1 MKGKKVYKKV
11 VFDRRMRMNMGGALE
26 VVWKAL
32 RKIIFAV
39 PEIKTD
45 LNFAILLLQYVRLT
59 MGRARVERV
68 DPSCVNRTVW

>member
-1 MKGKKVYKKV
+1 
-11 VFDRRMRMNMGGALE
+11 MGGALE

-45 LNFAILLLQYVRLT
+45 FAILFLQYVRLT

-68 DPSCVNRTVW
+68 DPSCVNRTAWLVSSKMPQG